1 MTLQLPEGWRTKSD
15 ISRRVGTWPMRAMAL
30 GGMKLQDLT
39 DEERVARGL
48 GKDKLGLLVQGLGQY
63 GKHAAAKNAGFR
75 KDDVL
80 LELDGKATRLTEG
93 ELIGQLLQKTKPG
106 QRIKA
111 VVLRGNE
118 RVELMLPMQ

>member
-1 MTLQLPEGWRTKSD
+1 
-15 ISRRVGTWPMRAMAL
+15 MRAMAL
-30 GGMKLQDLT
+30 GGMRLQDLT

-48 GKDKLGLLVQGLGQY
+48 GKDKLGLHVQGLGQY

-80 LELDGKATRLTEG
+80 LEIEGSSARLTEG

-106 QRIKA
+106 QRTKA